1 MKNEDYWLAARQLEY
16 KVVRAKQIHTCSRG
30 RCLIPDKLGR
40 YYCKRHAPFEI
51 STDNEVG
58 KDGRWRSK
66 RSYGF
71 LNGWMPSLS
80 VNVRCNNDS
89 KLLTNGGDTRNV
101 SFYVTGYQTK
111 KQGKSYNVSA
121 VMARGYA
128 QHLERQRN
136 IFGEQQR
143 LLLFRVVHAI
153 NREQELSAPMV
164 ISYLMGWGDT
174 YRSHHYTPVY
184 WSAFTQYLE
193 AEFPSLYMRR
203 NREETMNESGRD
215 TTEKVESEVRM
226 SAVNVKNL
234 KMTLK

>member
-1 MKNEDYWLAARQLEY
+1 
-16 KVVRAKQIHTCSRG
+16 
-30 RCLIPDKLGR
+30 CLLPDKVGR
-40 YYCKRHAPFEI
+40 FYCKRHAPFEL
-51 STDNEVG
+51 STDDEVE

-80 VNVRCNNDS
+80 VNIHCNNDA

-111 KQGKSYNVSA
+111 KQGKNYNVSA
-121 VMARGYA
+121 VMAKGYA
-128 QHLERQRN
+128 QHVERQRN
-136 IFGEQQR
+136 ATYLQALRDQQC

-174 YRSHHYTPVY
+174 YCSHHYTPVY
-184 WSAFTQYLE
+184 WSAFTQLLV
-193 AEFPSLYMRR
+193 AEFPSLHIHCDVEDTI
-203 NREETMNESGRD
+203 NETGGKV
-215 TTEKVESEVRM
+215 TEKAESEVSNLDM
-226 SAVNVKNL
+226 NVKNYKMML
-234 KMTLK
+234 K